1 MNLLPLGKL
10 GARCT
15 PEGRADFGVF
25 LPWVSDSDGVGLG
38 VKLIHE
44 NDQFLQDVP
53 AKTFEMECS
62 IDPNY
67 GEYWHGQVEI
77 DASEKPHKKSAWGKP
92 GRYVY
97 RYFLERR
104 NNEPID
110 WIIDPYARE
119 FGIGKLSAFT
129 LGYEPHI
136 WSDEEELWKTPRQ
149 EDLIVYELMI
159 NEFGGDMRTATRHLE
174 YLQDLGVNCIEIMPV
189 TNISNTTDW
198 GFLPIGYFG
207 VDERFGKRRD
217 MQRLI
222 DSAHQKG
229 IAVILDMVYGHT
241 DSLFPYS
248 YLYREMGFGENPFL
262 GSFAKDLFGESTDFN
277 RALTRDFFYTVNHHW
292 LSTYH
297 VDGFRYDCVPN
308 YWDGPT
314 GLGYANLVYQTYK
327 LVFGMR
333 GSQDHWQRFFE
344 GDEIRLIQCAE
355 QLEEPVEVLEKT
367 YSSSTWQNQ
376 TFDAAIAVARAEASE
391 LAGRLTYLGHRLGL
405 VGYPAKE
412 KINEDTIQ
420 KSALQYIENHD
431 HYRFVCNFCTISR
444 DDNDLL
450 KEGDRRYWYRVQPYL
465 IAIMTAR
472 GIPLIWQGQELCENY
487 FLPESGMGRVVIFRP
502 MRWDYFYDPIGKR
515 TIWLTRRLMKLRRK
529 AQFLRGEHWF
539 YDDPERYQSRGL
551 LLFSRR
557 AGDAF
562 SLVAL
567 NFTESD
573 QKAYFHFPL
582 GGDYYEEIHG
592 EDSFRAGAGEWLE
605 ICIPSNY
612 GRIWTVEGGE

>member
-344 GDEIRLIQCAE
+344 GDEIHLIQCAE
-355 QLEEPVEVLEKT
+355 QLEEPVEVLDKT

-420 KSALQYIENHD
+420 KSALPYIENH
-431 HYRFVCNFCTISR
+431 
-444 DDNDLL
+444 
-450 KEGDRRYWYRVQPYL
+450 
-465 IAIMTAR
+465 
-472 GIPLIWQGQELCENY
+472 
-487 FLPESGMGRVVIFRP
+487 
-502 MRWDYFYDPIGKR
+502 
-515 TIWLTRRLMKLRRK
+515 
-529 AQFLRGEHWF
+529 
-539 YDDPERYQSRGL
+539 
-551 LLFSRR
+551 
-557 AGDAF
+557 
-562 SLVAL
+562 
-567 NFTESD
+567 
-573 QKAYFHFPL
+573 
-582 GGDYYEEIHG
+582 
-592 EDSFRAGAGEWLE
+592 
-605 ICIPSNY
+605 
-612 GRIWTVEGGE
+612 

>member
-344 GDEIRLIQCAE
+344 GDEIHLIQCAE
-355 QLEEPVEVLEKT
+355 QLEEPVEVLDKT

-450 KEGDRRYWYRVQPYL
+450 KEGDRRYWYKVQPYL

-487 FLPESGMGRVVIFRP
+487 FLPESGMGRVVMFRP

-515 TIWLTRRLMKLRRK
+515 TIWLPRRLMKLRRK

-567 NFTESD
+567 NFTDSD
-573 QKAYFHFPL
+573 QKAYFSFPL

>member
-344 GDEIRLIQCAE
+344 GDEIHLIQCAE
-355 QLEEPVEVLEKT
+355 QLEEPVEVLDKT

-450 KEGDRRYWYRVQPYL
+450 KEGDRRYWYKVQPYL

-487 FLPESGMGRVVIFRP
+487 FLPESGIGRVVMFRP

-567 NFTESD
+567 NFTDSD
-573 QKAYFHFPL
+573 QKAYFSVPL

>member
-1 MNLLPLGKL
+1 MPLGKL

-25 LPWVSDSDGVGLG
+25 LPWVSDSDGVALG

-344 GDEIRLIQCAE
+344 GDEIHLIQCAE
-355 QLEEPVEVLEKT
+355 QLEEPVEVLDKT

-450 KEGDRRYWYRVQPYL
+450 KEGDRRYWYKVQPYL

-487 FLPESGMGRVVIFRP
+487 FLPESGMGRVVMLRP

-567 NFTESD
+567 NFTDSD
-573 QKAYFHFPL
+573 QKAYFSFPL

>member
-344 GDEIRLIQCAE
+344 GDEIHLIQCAE
-355 QLEEPVEVLEKT
+355 QLEEPVEVLDKT

-539 YDDPERYQSRGL
+539 YDDPDRYQSRGL

-573 QKAYFHFPL
+573 QKAYFSFPL

>member
-344 GDEIRLIQCAE
+344 GDEIHLIQCAE
-355 QLEEPVEVLEKT
+355 QLEEPVEVLDKT

-450 KEGDRRYWYRVQPYL
+450 KEGDRRYWYKVQPYL

-567 NFTESD
+567 NFTDSD
-573 QKAYFHFPL
+573 QKAYFSFPL

-592 EDSFRAGAGEWLE
+592 EDSFRAGAVEWLE

>member
-344 GDEIRLIQCAE
+344 GDEIHLIQCAE
-355 QLEEPVEVLEKT
+355 QLEEPVEVLDKT

-431 HYRFVCNFCTISR
+431 HYRFVCNFRTISR

-487 FLPESGMGRVVIFRP
+487 CLPESGMGRVVMLRP

-539 YDDPERYQSRGL
+539 YDDPDRYQSRGL

-567 NFTESD
+567 NFTDSD
-573 QKAYFHFPL
+573 QKAYFSFPL

>member
-344 GDEIRLIQCAE
+344 GDEIHLIQCAE
-355 QLEEPVEVLEKT
+355 QLEEPVEVLDKT

-450 KEGDRRYWYRVQPYL
+450 KEGDRRYWYKVQPYL

-487 FLPESGMGRVVIFRP
+487 FLPESGMGRVVMLRP

-567 NFTESD
+567 NFTDSD
-573 QKAYFHFPL
+573 QKAYFSFPL

>member
-1 MNLLPLGKL
+1 MDLMPLEKL

-15 PEGRADFGVF
+15 PEGIADFGVF
-25 LPWVSDSDGVGLG
+25 FPWVSKDDGNRIS
-38 VKLIHE
+38 VKVIHE
-44 NDQFLQDVP
+44 QDQFLQDIP
-53 AKTFEMECS
+53 AKLFELECS
-62 IDPNY
+62 TDPKY

-77 DASEKPHKKSAWGKP
+77 DTSGKPHKKSAWGKP

-104 NNEPID
+104 NKEPID

-129 LGYEPHI
+129 LGYEPHL
-136 WSDEEELWKTPRQ
+136 WSDEEELWRTPRQ
-149 EDLIVYELMI
+149 EELVIYELMI
-159 NEFGGDMRTATRHLE
+159 NEFGGDMKTATRHLE

-189 TNISNTTDW
+189 TNIANTADW

-222 DSAHQKG
+222 DTAHRKG

-262 GSFAKDLFGESTDFN
+262 GAFASNMYGESTDFG
-277 RALTRDFFYTVNHHW
+277 RAITRDFFFTVNHHW
-292 LSTYH
+292 LKTYH

-308 YWDGPT
+308 YWDGPA
-314 GLGYANLVYQTYK
+314 GLGYANLVYQTYQ
-327 LVFGMR
+327 LVKGMS
-333 GSQDHWQRFFE
+333 GSMDYWQRFFQ

-355 QLEEPVEVLEKT
+355 QLEGPVEVLEKT

-376 TFDAAIAVARAEASE
+376 TFDAARDVAKAEAGK
-391 LAGRLTYLGHRLGL
+391 LGGRLTYLGHRLGL
-405 VGYPAKE
+405 LGYPAE
-412 KINEDTIQ
+412 VKINEDTIQ

-431 HYRFVCNFCTISR
+431 HYRFVCNFRTITR

-450 KEGDRRYWYRVQPYL
+450 KEGDRSLWYKVQPYL

-487 FLPESGMGRVVIFRP
+487 FVPESGMGRVVMFRP

-515 TIWLTRRLMKLRRK
+515 TIWLTRRLMKLRRNE
-529 AQFLRGEHWF
+529 QFLRGDHWF
-539 YDDPERYQSRGL
+539 YDDPDNYQSRGL

-557 AGDAF
+557 AGNAF

-567 NFTESD
+567 NFTDSD
-573 QKAYFHFPL
+573 QKASFPFPL
-582 GGDYYEEIHG
+582 GGDYFEEIHG
-592 EDSFRAGAGEWLE
+592 EDSFRAKAEEWRE
-605 ICIPSNY
+605 ISIPSNY

>member
-92 GRYVY
+92 GRDGY

-344 GDEIRLIQCAE
+344 GDEIHLIQCAE
-355 QLEEPVEVLEKT
+355 QLEEPVEVLDKT

-450 KEGDRRYWYRVQPYL
+450 KEGDRRYWYKVQPYL

-551 LLFSRR
+551 LLYSRR

-567 NFTESD
+567 NFTDSD
-573 QKAYFHFPL
+573 QKAYFSFPL

>member
-1 MNLLPLGKL
+1 MNLMPLEKL

-450 KEGDRRYWYRVQPYL
+450 KEGDRRYWYKVQPYL

-567 NFTESD
+567 NFTDQDQQVDFQFPFSGDYVEELHGSD
-573 QKAYFHFPL
+573 NL
-582 GGDYYEEIHG
+582 ENVVGGDWT
-592 EDSFRAGAGEWLE
+592 SFVV
-605 ICIPSNY
+605 PSNY
-612 GRIWTVEGGE
+612 GRVWTVQI

>member
-248 YLYREMGFGENPFL
+248 YLYREMGFGENAFL

-344 GDEIRLIQCAE
+344 GDEIHLIQCAE
-355 QLEEPVEVLEKT
+355 QLEEPVEVLDKT

-450 KEGDRRYWYRVQPYL
+450 KEGDRRYWYKVQPYL

-567 NFTESD
+567 NFTDSD
-573 QKAYFHFPL
+573 QKAYFSFPL

>member
-1 MNLLPLGKL
+1 MPLGKL

-344 GDEIRLIQCAE
+344 GDEIHLIQCAE
-355 QLEEPVEVLEKT
+355 QLEEPVEVLDKT

-450 KEGDRRYWYRVQPYL
+450 KEGDRRYWYKVQPYL

-567 NFTESD
+567 NFTDSD
-573 QKAYFHFPL
+573 QKAYFSFPL

-605 ICIPSNY
+605 ICILSNY
-612 GRIWTVEGGE
+612 ERIWTVEGGE

>member
-314 GLGYANLVYQTYK
+314 GLGYANLVYHTYQ

-344 GDEIRLIQCAE
+344 GDEIHLIQCAE
-355 QLEEPVEVLEKT
+355 QLEEPVEVLDKT

-450 KEGDRRYWYRVQPYL
+450 KEGDRRYWYKVQPYL

-567 NFTESD
+567 NFTDSD
-573 QKAYFHFPL
+573 QKAYFSFPL

>member
-110 WIIDPYARE
+110 WIIDSYARE

-344 GDEIRLIQCAE
+344 GDEIHLIQCAE
-355 QLEEPVEVLEKT
+355 QLEEPVEVLDKT

-450 KEGDRRYWYRVQPYL
+450 KEGDRRYWYKVQPYL

-567 NFTESD
+567 NFTDSD
-573 QKAYFHFPL
+573 QKAYFSFPL

>member
-1 MNLLPLGKL
+1 
-10 GARCT
+10 
-15 PEGRADFGVF
+15 
-25 LPWVSDSDGVGLG
+25 
-38 VKLIHE
+38 
-44 NDQFLQDVP
+44 
-53 AKTFEMECS
+53 
-62 IDPNY
+62 
-67 GEYWHGQVEI
+67 
-77 DASEKPHKKSAWGKP
+77 
-92 GRYVY
+92 
-97 RYFLERR
+97 
-104 NNEPID
+104 
-110 WIIDPYARE
+110 
-119 FGIGKLSAFT
+119 
-129 LGYEPHI
+129 
-136 WSDEEELWKTPRQ
+136 
-149 EDLIVYELMI
+149 MI

-344 GDEIRLIQCAE
+344 GDEIHLIQCAE
-355 QLEEPVEVLEKT
+355 QLEEPVEVLDKT

-431 HYRFVCNFCTISR
+431 HYRFVCNFRTISR

-450 KEGDRRYWYRVQPYL
+450 KEGDRRYWYKVQPYL

-487 FLPESGMGRVVIFRP
+487 FLPESGMGRVVMFRP

-567 NFTESD
+567 NFTDSD

-592 EDSFRAGAGEWLE
+592 EDGFKTRAGEWGE
-605 ICIPSNY
+605 ISIPSNY